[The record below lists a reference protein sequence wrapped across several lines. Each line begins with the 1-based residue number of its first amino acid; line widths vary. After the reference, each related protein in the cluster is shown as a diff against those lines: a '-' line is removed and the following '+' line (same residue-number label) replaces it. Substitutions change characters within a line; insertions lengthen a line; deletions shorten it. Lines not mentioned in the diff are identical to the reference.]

1 LERHLQGVPATLSMQ
16 LSVDGVATDPAP
28 DSATVRVVDDAGIEV
43 VPSTAA
49 ANNGTGGFT
58 LTLTPAQT
66 ALLDV
71 LKAYWTV
78 TIAGE
83 QTTLSTIHEIVGGFL
98 FAIAD
103 MRKRLPDTT
112 LYPTSDIAAA
122 RTWAETEIENA
133 CGIAFV
139 PRYARE
145 TLNGSGAQRLEPKW
159 PRIRTLRGAVVD
171 GVPMSTTDL
180 AGVVIELERFLT
192 RPYGYWRPWV
202 SNVLI
207 RYEHG
212 LDTPPPGITAA
223 AIDLARYKLIND
235 AGQATID
242 PRADRV
248 ITEDGTIT
256 LGLAGINGRFG
267 IPTVDAAIDAW
278 SEIAVY

>member
-1 LERHLQGVPATLSMQ
+1 MDRVLQNTPATISETWYQGDAIADPGAVTVTVTRDDGTQ
-16 LSVDGVATDPAP
+16 LATGSAAP
-28 DSATVRVVDDAGIEV
+28 GTSPLPTQARTFQLTATHTSLLDYLTVTWQSATLGSLTTRIEV
-43 VPSTAA
+43 V
-49 ANNGTGGFT
+49 G
-58 LTLTPAQT
+58 
-66 ALLDV
+66 D
-71 LKAYWTV
+71 
-78 TIAGE
+78 
-83 QTTLSTIHEIVGGFL
+83 FL
-98 FAIAD
+98 FTIAD
-103 MRKRLPDTT
+103 MRKRLPDAT
-112 LYPTSDIAAA
+112 LYPSDDIAAA

-139 PRYARE
+139 PRYGRE

-171 GVPMSTTDL
+171 GVPMSTADL
-180 AGVVIELERFLT
+180 AGVVVELERFLT

-212 LDTPPPGITAA
+212 LDSPPPGITAA
-223 AIDLARYKLIND
+223 AIELARYKLIND

-278 SEIAVY
+278 SELAVY